1 MFQAS
6 IFSGIEMALTSVETG
21 FCALEYAGTQ
31 PAKTEQRAFE
41 SDAKQSTGAVQV
53 WKWYEKA

>member
-53 WKWYEKA
+53 WK